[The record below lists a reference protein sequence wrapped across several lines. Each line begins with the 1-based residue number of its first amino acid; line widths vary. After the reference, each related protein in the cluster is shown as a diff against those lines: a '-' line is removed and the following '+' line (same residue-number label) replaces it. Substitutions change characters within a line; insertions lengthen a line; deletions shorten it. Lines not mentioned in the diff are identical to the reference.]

1 MASKKLET
9 LVEEIGSLSMI
20 EIADLIKA
28 LEDKFGISAAMPVAV
43 AAPGAPAAEAAP
55 KEEEK
60 AHYKVTLKESGT
72 KKMDVIKAV
81 RQVVPTLGLIEAK
94 KAVEEA
100 PSVLAESASK
110 DDAKKMKEV
119 IEAAGAKVELS

>member
-20 EIADLIKA
+20 EVADLVKA
-28 LEDKFGISAAMPVAV
+28 LEDKFGISAAMPVA
-43 AAPGAPAAEAAP
+43 AAASGAPAAEAAP
-55 KEEEK
+55 KEEK
-60 AHYKVTLKESGT
+60 SHYKVTLKEGGA
-72 KKMDVIKAV
+72 KKMEVIKAV

-110 DDAKKMKEV
+110 DDANKMKEV